1 MTATRIAVLLSVAA
15 LIVTAASVP
24 SVGFGL
30 GGTSTVQDITSFRD
44 LKQILV
50 TDNEVFLLLV
60 GDSLDLNS
68 VRLRLLAD
76 EVAAELHGFVT
87 VAFLDVRVPDVD
99 FILSS
104 WNVQAIPAWK
114 LIPGA
119 RVTRPHGLGALKT
132 PVDYKESSM
141 TVDSLKRFALQ
152 GIPPHKGLV
161 DRIDKDMELATLH
174 NAVAKAGMNVTL
186 LITDKDKAP
195 SVLYR
200 RLAHKF
206 VQRMA
211 FADVVAS
218 QCPKLARALTGGG
231 KTLPEL
237 PAIVVYN
244 PVTKDII
251 PYGGGA
257 LNINK
262 LTEWLSGY
270 TISDVAYQQQRAHE
284 KEAAIHK
291 LSAAKGKTA

>member
-1 MTATRIAVLLSVAA
+1 MVRNAILLLSIMALLAVAA
-15 LIVTAASVP
+15 PASVP
-24 SVGFGL
+24 FGL
-30 GGTSTVQDITSFRD
+30 GGTNTVQDITSFKD

-50 TDNEVFLLLV
+50 SDNEVYLLLV

-104 WNVQAIPAWK
+104 WNVQAIPSWK
-114 LIPGA
+114 LIPAA
-119 RVTRPHGLGALKT
+119 RTTRPNGLGGLKT
-132 PVDYKESSM
+132 PVDYKETSM
-141 TVDSLKRFALQ
+141 TVESLKRFALQ
-152 GIPPHKGLV
+152 GIPQHKGLV
-161 DRIDKDMELATLH
+161 DRIDKDMDLATLH
-174 NAVAKAGMNVTL
+174 SAVAKAGVNVTL

-206 VQRMA
+206 VQRMV
-211 FADVVAS
+211 FVDVVAP
-218 QCPKLARALTGGG
+218 QCPKLARALTGGT
-231 KTLPEL
+231 KSLPEL
-237 PAIVVYN
+237 PVIVVYN
-244 PVTKDII
+244 TATKAVTT
-251 PYGGGA
+251 YTGGA
-257 LNINK
+257 FNVNK

-270 TISDVAYQQQRAHE
+270 AITDVAYQQKRAQE

-291 LSAAKGKTA
+291 LATAKGKKE